1 MADCT
6 VWFGFDFDGTVSRI
20 RFSPQCVSPSSA
32 SASMTKVPQ
41 AFHLFLLCTALA
53 LSSSLVAASPADRRY
68 NVGDPIPLFV
78 NKVGPL
84 NNPSQ
89 TYEYYD
95 LPFCRPDPIIRKKE
109 SLGEV
114 LNGDRL
120 SNTLYQLKF
129 REPKIGETLCQKK
142 LTIDEV
148 AKFKQAIIDEFYF
161 QMYLDDLPFWG
172 FIGRVEEESWAVGGK
187 GPKYY
192 LFKHVQFDVLYNGNQ
207 VIEINAFGDPNL
219 SVDITESVDVD
230 VKFTYSVIW
239 NTTSTHFE
247 NRMDRYSRT
256 SLLPIYQKVHWFSFV
271 NSIVI
276 IFLLMGLLSVLY
288 MRHLKSDLKRFSTVN
303 HEDDKEVGWKY
314 IHGDAFQQPPNSPL
328 FFAVLGTGTQLLIL
342 VCILLFLACI
352 GTLYP
357 YNRGRLLNLLVLLY
371 TLSSILAGYSASS
384 FCAQFTKDGWEK
396 SVILSGLLYTGPVFV
411 TASILNVIA
420 LSYGATAAL
429 PFGSIVVILILF
441 VFLVIPLLALG
452 GLIGY
457 QFRSEFQVPSTTK
470 RHPREIQWLAW
481 YRRTPC
487 QMFIGGLVPFAAAV
501 LQLHQLYASIWGYKI
516 YTLPGIL
523 LVTFIT
529 VILITALVNIGL
541 TCLQISVEDHEWW
554 WRSVLSGGS
563 TAIFMF
569 LYSIYF
575 YVRSSMSGL
584 MQLSFFIGYN
594 ACMCYAFFLIFGAI
608 SFRASLLFVRHID
621 HAVKRE

>member
-1 MADCT
+1 
-6 VWFGFDFDGTVSRI
+6 
-20 RFSPQCVSPSSA
+20 
-32 SASMTKVPQ
+32 MTQVPQ
-41 AFHLFLLCTALA
+41 ALHLLLLCAALA
-53 LSSSLVAASPADRRY
+53 LLGPPVAAYPADRGY
-68 NVGDPIPLFV
+68 NVGDPVPLFV
-78 NKVGPL
+78 NKVGSL
-84 NNPSQ
+84 NNPSE

-120 SNTLYQLKF
+120 SNTLYHLKF
-129 REPKIGETLCQKK
+129 REHKIGETLCQKK
-142 LTIDEV
+142 LSIDEV
-148 AKFKQAIIDEFYF
+148 AKFKQAIIGEFYF

-172 FIGRVEEESWAVGGK
+172 FIGRAEEESWAGGGK
-187 GPKYY
+187 GPNYY

-207 VIEINAFGDPNL
+207 IIEINAFGDPNL
-219 SVDITESVDVD
+219 AVDITDNVGVD

-239 NTTSTHFE
+239 NTTSAHFE
-247 NRMDRYSRT
+247 NRMGRYSRT
-256 SLLPIYQKVHWFSFV
+256 SLLPVYQKVHWFSFV

-276 IFLLMGLLSVLY
+276 IFLLMGLLTVLY
-288 MRHLKSDLKRFSTVN
+288 MRHLKSDLKRFSTVT
-303 HEDDKEVGWKY
+303 HEDDKEVGWRY
-314 IHGDAFQQPPNSPL
+314 IHGDAFRQPPNSPL

-342 VCILLFLACI
+342 VCTLLFLACI

-357 YNRGRLLNLLVLLY
+357 YNRGGLPNHLVLLY
-371 TLSSILAGYSASS
+371 VLSSIIAGYSASS
-384 FCAQFTKDGWEK
+384 FHAQFAQNGWEK

-411 TASILNVIA
+411 TASILNIIG

-429 PFGSIVVILILF
+429 PLGSIAVIIILF
-441 VFLVIPLLALG
+441 IFLVTPLLALG
-452 GLIGY
+452 GVLGY
-457 QFRSEFQVPSTTK
+457 RFRSEFQVPSTTK

-487 QMFIGGLVPFAAAV
+487 LMFIGGLVPFGAVV
-501 LQLHQLYASIWGYKI
+501 LQLHQLYASMWGYKI
-516 YTLPGIL
+516 YTLPSML
-523 LVTFIT
+523 FVTFIT

-541 TCLQISVEDHEWW
+541 TYIQISVEDHEWW
-554 WRSVLSGGS
+554 WRSVLCGGS
-563 TAIFMF
+563 PAIFMF

-594 ACMCYAFFLIFGAI
+594 ACMCYAFFLILGAI
-608 SFRASLLFVRHID
+608 SFRASLLLVRHID

>member
-1 MADCT
+1 
-6 VWFGFDFDGTVSRI
+6 
-20 RFSPQCVSPSSA
+20 
-32 SASMTKVPQ
+32 MTQVPQ
-41 AFHLFLLCTALA
+41 ALHLLLLCAALA
-53 LSSSLVAASPADRRY
+53 LPGPPVAAYPADRRY
-68 NVGDPIPLFV
+68 NVGDSVPWFV
-78 NKVGPL
+78 NKVGSL
-84 NNPSQ
+84 NNPSE

-129 REPKIGETLCQKK
+129 REHKIGETLCQKK
-142 LTIDEV
+142 LSIDEV
-148 AKFKQAIIDEFYF
+148 AKFKQAIIGEFYF

-172 FIGRVEEESWAVGGK
+172 FIGRAEEESWAGGGK

-207 VIEINAFGDPNL
+207 IIEINAFGDPNL
-219 SVDITESVDVD
+219 AVDITDNVGVD

-247 NRMDRYSRT
+247 NRMGRYSRT
-256 SLLPIYQKVHWFSFV
+256 SLLPVYQKVHWFSFV

-276 IFLLMGLLSVLY
+276 IFLLMGLLTVLY
-288 MRHLKSDLKRFSTVN
+288 MWHLKSDLKRFSTVT

-314 IHGDAFQQPPNSPL
+314 IHGDAFRQPPNSPL

-342 VCILLFLACI
+342 VCTLLFLACI

-357 YNRGRLLNLLVLLY
+357 YNRGGLPNHLVLLY
-371 TLSSILAGYSASS
+371 VLSSIIAGYSASS
-384 FCAQFTKDGWEK
+384 FHAQFAQNGWEK

-411 TASILNVIA
+411 TASILNIIA

-429 PFGSIVVILILF
+429 PLGSIAVIIILF
-441 VFLVIPLLALG
+441 IFLVTPLLALG
-452 GLIGY
+452 GVIGY
-457 QFRSEFQVPSTTK
+457 RFRSEFQVPSTTK

-487 QMFIGGLVPFAAAV
+487 QMFIGGLVPFGAVV
-501 LQLHQLYASIWGYKI
+501 LQLHQLYASMWGYKI
-516 YTLPGIL
+516 YTFPSMLF
-523 LVTFIT
+523 VTFIT

-541 TCLQISVEDHEWW
+541 TYIQISVEDHEWW
-554 WRSVLSGGS
+554 WRSVLCGDQRPFLCSCIAS
-563 TAIFMF
+563 T
-569 LYSIYF
+569 
-575 YVRSSMSGL
+575 
-584 MQLSFFIGYN
+584 
-594 ACMCYAFFLIFGAI
+594 
-608 SFRASLLFVRHID
+608 SL
-621 HAVKRE
+621 

>member
-1 MADCT
+1 M
-6 VWFGFDFDGTVSRI
+6 
-20 RFSPQCVSPSSA
+20 FSIPSLCLSI
-32 SASMTKVPQ
+32 KWVP
-41 AFHLFLLCTALA
+41 LT
-53 LSSSLVAASPADRRY
+53 
-68 NVGDPIPLFV
+68 I
-78 NKVGPL
+78 
-84 NNPSQ
+84 
-89 TYEYYD
+89 
-95 LPFCRPDPIIRKKE
+95 PDPIIRKKE

-129 REPKIGETLCQKK
+129 REHKIGETLCQKK

-172 FIGRVEEESWAVGGK
+172 FMGRVEEESWTVGGK

-192 LFKHVQFDVLYNGNQ
+192 LFKHVQFDVLYNGNK
-207 VIEINAFGDPNL
+207 VVEINAFGDPSL
-219 SVDITESVDVD
+219 AVDITENVGVD

-239 NTTSTHFE
+239 NATSIHFE

-276 IFLLMGLLSVLY
+276 IFLLMGLLTVLY
-288 MRHLKSDLKRFSTVN
+288 MRHLKSALKRSSTVN
-303 HEDDKEVGWKY
+303 HEDDIEVGWKY

-342 VCILLFLACI
+342 VCVLLFLACI

-357 YNRGRLLNLLVLLY
+357 YNRGRLLNYLVLLY
-371 TLSSILAGYSASS
+371 VLSSILAGYSASY
-384 FCAQFTKDGWEK
+384 FYAQFAQNGWEK
-396 SVILSGLLYTGPVFV
+396 SVFLSGILYTGPVFV
-411 TASILNVIA
+411 TASILNIIA
-420 LSYGATAAL
+420 LSYGATNAL
-429 PFGSIVVILILF
+429 PFGAIVVILISF
-441 VFLVIPLLALG
+441 IFLVIPLLALG
-452 GLIGY
+452 GVIGY
-457 QFRSEFQVPSTTK
+457 RFRSEFKVPYTTK
-470 RHPREIQWLAW
+470 RHPREIQWRAW

-487 QMFIGGLVPFAAAV
+487 QMFIGGLIPFCAVV
-501 LQLHQLYASIWGYKI
+501 LQLHQLYASMWGYKI
-516 YTLPGIL
+516 YTLPGML
-523 LVTFIT
+523 FVTFIT
-529 VILITALVNIGL
+529 VIVITALVSIGL
-541 TCLQISVEDHEWW
+541 TYIQISVEDHGWW
-554 WRSVLSGGS
+554 WRSVLCGGS

-575 YVRSSMSGL
+575 CMRSSMSGL

-594 ACMCYAFFLIFGAI
+594 ACMCYAFFLILGVI
-608 SFRASLLFVRHID
+608 SFRASLLFVCHID